1 MMLDLFILWLLSFV
15 SLFISPIKKVES
27 NPNVIVVTLDGLR
40 WQEIF
45 NGADSVILNDKT
57 YDGDIDYIK
66 TNFWA
71 TDVNKRRNLIAPFI
85 WNTIAK
91 QGVLIGNRNY
101 DANFN
106 VANKYQFSYPGYNEI
121 FTGYPDDS
129 VNTNDK
135 ILNKNLNVL
144 EYINS
149 VPKYKGKVATFSTWD
164 VFPYILNKKRS
175 GIYVNADVDTI
186 SFKDPT
192 LSLLNEM
199 QFVTS
204 KPINVRPDLLTYF
217 TAKEYLKA
225 YHPNLLYISFDETD
239 DFAHSGMY
247 DQYLK
252 SLHAEDA
259 MISNLWNTIQS
270 IPQYKNNTTLIIT
283 CDHGRGGTGK
293 STWKNHGQEVKESSQ
308 IWFAA
313 MGPKIANVGEIKKPM
328 QLYQKQ
334 IAATIAKLMD
344 QDFNEKNAKHPVGE
358 PLNFILK

>member
-1 MMLDLFILWLLSFV
+1 MQLYLMQW
-15 SLFISPIKKVES
+15 
-27 NPNVIVVTLDGLR
+27 
-40 WQEIF
+40 
-45 NGADSVILNDKT
+45 
-57 YDGDIDYIK
+57 
-66 TNFWA
+66 
-71 TDVNKRRNLIAPFI
+71 
-85 WNTIAK
+85 
-91 QGVLIGNRNY
+91 VLILGNRNY

-121 FTGYPDDS
+121 FTGFPDDS
-129 VNTNDK
+129 VNSNDK
-135 ILNKNLNVL
+135 ILNKNINVL

-149 VPKYKGKVATFSTWD
+149 VPKYKGKVAAFTTWD

-186 SFKDPT
+186 HFKDPA

-199 QFVTS
+199 QFVTA

-313 MGPKIANVGEIKKPM
+313 MGPKIANAGEIKKPM

-334 IAATIAKLMD
+334 IAATIATLMD
-344 QDFNEKNAKHPVGE
+344 QDFNEKNAKHPVGQ

>member
-1 MMLDLFILWLLSFV
+1 MLDLFILWLLSLV

-57 YDGDIDYIK
+57 YDGDIEYIK

-71 TDVNKRRNLIAPFI
+71 TDVNKRRNMITPFI
-85 WNTIAK
+85 WNTVAK

-129 VNTNDK
+129 VNSNDK
-135 ILNKNLNVL
+135 IVNKNINVL

-149 VPKYKGKVATFSTWD
+149 VPKYKGKVAAFSTWD

-186 SFKDPT
+186 RFKDPT

-199 QFVTS
+199 QFVTA
-204 KPINVRPDLLTYF
+204 KPINLRPDLLTYF

-313 MGPKIANVGEIKKPM
+313 MGPKIANAGEIKKPM

-334 IAATIAKLMD
+334 IAATIATLMD

-358 PLNFILK
+358 PLNCILK